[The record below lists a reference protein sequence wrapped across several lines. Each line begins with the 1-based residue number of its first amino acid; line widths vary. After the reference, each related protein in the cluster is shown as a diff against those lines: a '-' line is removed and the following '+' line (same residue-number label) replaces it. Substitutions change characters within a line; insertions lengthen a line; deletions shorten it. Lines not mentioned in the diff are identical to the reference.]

1 MSMGKHHKVPFQPSV
16 TAYKQPLTLAH
27 ADLWGHAPC
36 LSSAYFKYYICFVDH
51 ATRYLWLYTLPTKSE
66 TLPCFIKFKKL
77 CLTSNGKI
85 YITPHVSFD
94 ESQFPFIKSAASHF
108 HSKLLSLRF
117 HSSKANTSFFLKFE
131 GGHSL
136 YILIYVDDVLITSS
150 SSTQVQDFITQLQTS
165 FSLKDLGV
173 PSYFLRLE
181 LTYTFQGVLLSQHK
195 YIIDVLQK
203 AHMDQT
209 KPISTP
215 MANGT
220 SLSAYTGA
228 VFSDLHR
235 DRHILN

>member
-1 MSMGKHHKVPFQPSV
+1 M
-16 TAYKQPLTLAH
+16 
-27 ADLWGHAPC
+27 
-36 LSSAYFKYYICFVDH
+36 
-51 ATRYLWLYTLPTKSE
+51 
-66 TLPCFIKFKKL
+66 
-77 CLTSNGKI
+77 
-85 YITPHVSFD
+85 
-94 ESQFPFIKSAASHF
+94 
-108 HSKLLSLRF
+108 
-117 HSSKANTSFFLKFE
+117 
-131 GGHSL
+131 
-136 YILIYVDDVLITSS
+136 DDVLITSS

-228 VFSDLHR
+228 VFSDLH
-235 DRHILN
+235 HSP